1 MNVKIEKNLK
11 LQDLTSFP
19 IVYLSTFIFTSRCGN
34 VKSLNANN
42 RLLYLLLEKTVSR
55 NRWDVN
61 GDKYIDVNYI

>member
-11 LQDLTSFP
+11 LQDLISFP
-19 IVYLSTFIFTSRCGN
+19 SVYLSTRYVHFYAMWKC
-34 VKSLNANN
+34 LNANN
-42 RLLYLLLEKTVSR
+42 LLYLLLEKTVSR